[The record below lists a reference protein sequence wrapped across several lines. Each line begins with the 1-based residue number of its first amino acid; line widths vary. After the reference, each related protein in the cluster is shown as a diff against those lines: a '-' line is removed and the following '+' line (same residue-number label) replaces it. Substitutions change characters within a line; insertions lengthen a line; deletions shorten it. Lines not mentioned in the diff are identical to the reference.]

1 MLFLLNTNG
10 KSGNLLI
17 ADPNLNL
24 VCSTHDLNKFDV
36 KNIRPSLLP
45 PPILPLLI
53 ECEWCT
59 EVFPT
64 ISKAIQHKFRKHKHE
79 STNYFCKQCGKLF
92 PLNCALEQHMLADH
106 PTIVTNNSLVAT
118 NAENEL
124 FICIYCKET
133 FATAAAVDFHENGAH
148 QIQRS
153 LLSTTVLPPPSK
165 KIRLNN
171 LSEISSLYY
180 CHLCGCEYMLKY
192 NLRKHLESCH
202 TLLEKTTVPENGIIR
217 CKACEAIF
225 YNDRAYLAHNVHH
238 KPDDLYVTSEEQRF
252 VLFTIST

>member
-1 MLFLLNTNG
+1 M
-10 KSGNLLI
+10 
-17 ADPNLNL
+17 
-24 VCSTHDLNKFDV
+24 
-36 KNIRPSLLP
+36 LP
-45 PPILPLLI
+45 PLI
-53 ECEWCT
+53 ECEWCP
-59 EVFPT
+59 EVFPS
-64 ISKAIQHKFRKHKHE
+64 ISKAIQHKFRKHKYE

-106 PTIVTNNSLVAT
+106 PTDLLMTGPVDEMFSCMYCVA
-118 NAENEL
+118 
-124 FICIYCKET
+124 K

-148 QIQRS
+148 QMQRS

-192 NLRKHLESCH
+192 NLRKHLDSCH
-202 TLLEKTTVPENGIIR
+202 TLLEKVTVPESGIIR

-225 YNDRAYLAHNVHH
+225 YNDRAYLAHNIHH

-252 VLFTIST
+252 GFTFLLT